1 MFRGATT
8 SSVSPFLRGWRCSF
22 EDARVKLILDTL
34 VLGLSVPT
42 SFVSDGIYANIRVYL
57 PREKDDDGEEE
68 EQKGKEGKIRKE
80 DTGNR

>member
-57 PREKDDDGEEE
+57 PREKDDG
-68 EQKGKEGKIRKE
+68 G
-80 DTGNR
+80 